1 MAPIRIALV
10 GLSASASTSWA
21 AQAHLPYLLSPR
33 GKSHYEIVALLNSS
47 VEAAE
52 AAKKAFN
59 LPSSVKAY
67 GDPDSLAADPDVDL
81 VSVNTR
87 VDVHAAVARPS
98 LLAGKALY
106 IEWPLA
112 SSLEEAEALLA
123 DVPASVLRKSIIG
136 LQGRVMP
143 LILHLQS
150 LLAANT
156 IGKVLHS
163 TVTAYAHFTPR
174 DALPA
179 SLAYFADR
187 AVGGNMASISYGHI
201 IDYIHT
207 ALGPWASSH
216 TQAQLQRPT
225 LSILAPSA
233 SAPTPSAAPPGDT
246 IRSNVPDYLV
256 TTGALAPSSTVAEN
270 ATLTVSLTMGPS
282 FPSHPGLS
290 WLITGT
296 TGSLYIAGPGPYLF
310 SGLSCDAPT
319 TLAHHDF
326 ATGEARQLEWDAWPQ
341 WQEDEGLGVKGR
353 CTAVLYERY
362 AEWVEGGMGEVQAG
376 KGWPGLEDGVEVLR
390 ELEGVWRAF
399 ESGA

>member
-1 MAPIRIALV
+1 MAPIRVALV
-10 GLSASASTSWA
+10 GLSASAKTSWA
-21 AQAHLPYLLSPR
+21 ASAHLPYLVSAR

-59 LPSSVKAY
+59 LPSSIKAY
-67 GDPDSLAADPDVDL
+67 GDPDALAADPDVDF

-98 LLAGKALY
+98 LLAGKALF

-112 SSLEEAEALLA
+112 SSLEEAQALLA

-143 LILHLQS
+143 LTLHLQS

-163 TVTAYAHFTPR
+163 TVTAYANFTPR

-187 AVGGNMASISYGHI
+187 SVGGNMATISYGHI
-201 IDYIHT
+201 IDYVHT
-207 ALGPWASSH
+207 ALSPWASSH

-225 LSILAPSA
+225 LSILSPSA
-233 SAPTPSAAPPGDT
+233 SALAPSSAPSGET

-256 TTGALAPSSTVAEN
+256 TTGTLSPSPTVSEN

-282 FPSHPGLS
+282 FPSHPGFT
-290 WLITGT
+290 WLIAGT

-326 ATGEARQLEWDAWPQ
+326 ATGEARQLDWDAWPQ
-341 WQEDEGLGVKGR
+341 WQEDEGLDVKGR
-353 CTAVLYERY
+353 STAVLYERY

-376 KGWPGLEDGVEVLR
+376 KGWPGLEDGVEVIR
-390 ELEGVWRAF
+390 ELEEVWRAF
-399 ESGA
+399 ERGV